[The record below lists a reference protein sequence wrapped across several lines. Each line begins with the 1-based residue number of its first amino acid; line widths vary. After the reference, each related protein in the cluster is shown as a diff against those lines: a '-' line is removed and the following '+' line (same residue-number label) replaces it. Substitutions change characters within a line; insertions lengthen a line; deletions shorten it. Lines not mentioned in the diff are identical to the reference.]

1 MNHYF
6 HGAEKTEVEMK
17 ESDPTVEQMLKAVT
31 RNMWTQYPIIVLKI
45 SLATGPIWFSFSDK
59 LLTCHCPAKVML

>member
-31 RNMWTQYPIIVLKI
+31 RNKWTHCNILVLKI
-45 SLATGPIWFSFSDK
+45 SLNAGPLWSSFTEK
-59 LLTCHCPAKVML
+59 LFTCPAKVYY